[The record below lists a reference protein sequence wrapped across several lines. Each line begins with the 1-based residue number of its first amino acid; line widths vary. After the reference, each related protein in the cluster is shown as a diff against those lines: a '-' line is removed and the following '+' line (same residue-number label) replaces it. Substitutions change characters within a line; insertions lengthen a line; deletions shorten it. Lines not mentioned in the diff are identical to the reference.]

1 MYLGNNL
8 NKIRNNFHNIYDKYQ
23 RLFKHTA
30 SNEKKKKKSINYEML
45 LSCVCLKFK
54 SLCYL

>member
-30 SNEKKKKKSINYEML
+30 YNEKKKKNSINYEML